1 MLLFFCLFFVSFLFL
16 FFSFAFLVWKF
27 DVLFVGLLVV
37 AFFPYGHSEQTRS
50 LLLLDLYYSVW
61 RAICDS
67 YHRFYPRPENLF
79 HVM

>member
-1 MLLFFCLFFVSFLFL
+1 MFCLSVC
-16 FFSFAFLVWKF
+16 LV
-27 DVLFVGLLVV
+27 VLF
-37 AFFPYGHSEQTRS
+37 FFPYGHSKQTRS